1 MRCLVGR
8 VAPFHGLVKA
18 KDGKKSSFIP
28 CGVPDG
34 GEGTGIGALVIME
47 NAEWHEAM
55 PLLDAR
61 RKTLT
66 TSPWRKRKGEVLS
79 SEREKCALIVP
90 WRGMGIHTAC
100 RLPICFEVYGSIGN
114 CIGI

>member
-1 MRCLVGR
+1 MLSWKGCTFSWPCEGK
-8 VAPFHGLVKA
+8 GW
-18 KDGKKSSFIP
+18 KKSSFIP
-28 CGVPDG
+28 CSVPDG

-47 NAEWHEAM
+47 NAEWHKAM

-79 SEREKCALIVP
+79 SGREKCALIVP